1 MYMYMYMY
9 TRTCY
14 GTCKRFEDQHVVNS
28 VRSLTSTAGSESA
41 GDEHILWF
49 VIGSAAVLLSPSR
62 ERLNVGMR
70 RPPLCDRKDGGCRGL
85 PLCDRKDGGCRG
97 LSLVERITAVIVSV
111 VSSCLSLRRF
121 TLFPSSCASKF
132 GMLTSRS
139 IGLLVIDTS

>member
-41 GDEHILWF
+41 GDEHILLF
-49 VIGSAAVLLSPSR
+49 VVGTAAVLLSPSR

-85 PLCDRKDGGCRG
+85 PLVDR
-97 LSLVERITAVIVSV
+97 LTAVIVSV

-139 IGLLVIDTS
+139 IGLLEIDTS